1 MMTRNW
7 SIACAIAV
15 ASIVFPTIARATW
28 LDDLNHHL
36 SGDSAV
42 PTQTQTQTMP
52 YGTGDGLT
60 SAQSAALPH
69 IAFPQSYPA
78 MISRFGYPDARDARA
93 DYYDMAS
100 GRRVAVVYSGR
111 SAVSVEG
118 L

>member
-7 SIACAIAV
+7 PIACAIAV
-15 ASIVFPTIARATW
+15 ASIVMPTIARATW

-42 PTQTQTQTMP
+42 PTQSFTVMN

-60 SAQSAALPH
+60 VEQSAALH
-69 IAFPQSYPA
+69 HVAFPQSYTA
-78 MISRFGYPDARDARA
+78 MVSRFGYPDARDNRA
-93 DYYDMAS
+93 DYYDMAN
-100 GRRVAVVYSGR
+100 GHRVAVVYSDR
-111 SAVSVEG
+111 AAIAVEG

>member
-7 SIACAIAV
+7 PIACAISV
-15 ASIVFPTIARATW
+15 ASIVMPTIARATW

-42 PTQTQTQTMP
+42 PTQPMP

-60 SAQSAALPH
+60 AAQSAALPH

-78 MISRFGYPDARDARA
+78 MISRFGYPDARDTRA
-93 DYYDMAS
+93 DYYDMAN

-111 SAVSVEG
+111 SAVAVEG

>member
-7 SIACAIAV
+7 PIACAIAV
-15 ASIVFPTIARATW
+15 ASIVMPTIARATW
-28 LDDLNHHL
+28 LDDLNRHL

-42 PTQTQTQTMP
+42 PTQTQPMP

-60 SAQSAALPH
+60 AAQSAALPH

-111 SAVSVEG
+111 SAVAVEG